1 MALAEYEA
9 ETDVEGKTIVN
20 DTHFRS
26 VVELSSDFKSYLDK
40 LHKADE
46 STRARKKQERLD
58 TFLTADKAN

>member
-9 ETDVEGKTIVN
+9 ETDEEGKTIVN

-40 LHKADE
+40 LHGADE
-46 STRARKKQERLD
+46 SERAHENHERLD
-58 TFLTADKAN
+58 AFLTADKAN